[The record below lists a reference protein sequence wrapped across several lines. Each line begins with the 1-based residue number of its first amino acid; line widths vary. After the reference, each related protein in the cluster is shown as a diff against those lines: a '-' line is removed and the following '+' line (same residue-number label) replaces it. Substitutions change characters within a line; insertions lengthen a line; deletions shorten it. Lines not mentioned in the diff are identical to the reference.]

1 MQWRKKKEQP
11 QEELPTTED
20 QTTITTTSD
29 DGKDVPTT
37 ADTDEADNKKA
48 DDDKE
53 KDKDKN
59 AKAPLSNY
67 WRILSYGSK
76 GEHGLMLAALVA
88 SAASGVALPLMQIVF
103 GNLTGTFNSYSTDT
117 DRSQS
122 DFNSTLDRY
131 S

>member
-11 QEELPTTED
+11 RQELPTTED
-20 QTTITTTSD
+20 QTTTDTTD
-29 DGKDVPTT
+29 DGKDAATT
-37 ADTDEADNKKA
+37 ADTDETNNKKS
-48 DDDKE
+48 DDDK
-53 KDKDKN
+53 DKK

-67 WRILSYGSK
+67 WRILSYGSR

-103 GNLTGTFNSYSTDT
+103 GNLTGTFNSYATDP
-117 DRSQS
+117 DQSQS